1 MLGVNSPRE
10 LVTGKFAKE
19 IRASLQRAMTGQLTE
34 EEKKARRGLKATEK
48 EWSMEWKNC
57 SF

>member
-10 LVTGKFAKE
+10 LVSGRFAKE
-19 IRASLQRAMTGQLTE
+19 IRESLRRSMLGQLTQS
-34 EEKKARRGLKATEK
+34 EKEARRGLRATSK

-57 SF
+57 NI